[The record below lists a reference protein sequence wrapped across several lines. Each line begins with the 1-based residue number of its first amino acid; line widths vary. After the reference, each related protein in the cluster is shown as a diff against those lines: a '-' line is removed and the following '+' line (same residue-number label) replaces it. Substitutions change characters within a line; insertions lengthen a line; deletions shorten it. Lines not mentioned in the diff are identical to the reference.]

1 LGFESIQLE
10 LKPSNPQV
18 KSSQE
23 VEMPERALTDQ
34 GARPDEFPLLSI
46 NTRVPENPEVAVP
59 QISKE
64 IPTIFQMGRTQN
76 ESGVVWITAIFMAI
90 FHLGAIAALFF
101 FSWTNLIVAAVLYVL
116 AVNCGIGMGYHR
128 LLVHRGYQVPKVVE
142 YFLTICGTLALEGGP
157 IAWVATHRIHHQHSD
172 KVGDPHT
179 PQEGTWWAHMGWII
193 TGRAL
198 NTETEALAH
207 YAPDLAK
214 DRVQVWL
221 SKYHWVPLTLLGI
234 GLLLGGT
241 FIEGSIRA
249 GVGLFLWGI
258 FLRVTLGLH
267 ATWLVNSATHL
278 HGGRRFATRDESR
291 NSWWV
296 ALLTGGE
303 GWHNNHHA
311 HPVSARHGLAWYEF
325 DPNYYGIWL
334 LEKLRL
340 AKNVRIAKFTRRN
353 PDHTV
358 SPTHSATS

>member
-1 LGFESIQLE
+1 
-10 LKPSNPQV
+10 
-18 KSSQE
+18 
-23 VEMPERALTDQ
+23 MPEKDLTRNARESAPRDNDQ
-34 GARPDEFPLLSI
+34 RLSI
-46 NTRVPENPEVAVP
+46 HAVVRENPEDTRSGKKPAP
-59 QISKE
+59 R
-64 IPTIFQMGRTQN
+64 TGFQMGRAQS

-90 FHLGAIAALFF
+90 FHLGTIAALFF
-101 FSWTNLIVAAVLYVL
+101 FSWNNLIVAVVLYIF
-116 AVNCGIGMGYHR
+116 AVNFGIGMGYHR
-128 LLVHRGYQVPKVVE
+128 LLVHRGYEVPKAVE
-142 YFLTICGTLALEGGP
+142 YFLTVCGTLALEGGP

-172 KVGDPHT
+172 RRGDPHT

-198 NTETEALAH
+198 NTQTEALAH

-221 SKYHWVPLTLLGI
+221 SKYHWVPLTILGI
-234 GLLLGGT
+234 GLLLVGTLTGG
-241 FIEGSIRA
+241 IKA

-258 FLRVTLGLH
+258 FLRVTVGLH

-278 HGGRRFATRDESR
+278 HGGRRFETRDESR

-334 LEKLRL
+334 LEKLGL
-340 AKNVRIAKFTRRN
+340 AKRVRIAKFTRRD
-353 PDHTV
+353 PDSTV
-358 SPTHSATS
+358 SRTHMTTS